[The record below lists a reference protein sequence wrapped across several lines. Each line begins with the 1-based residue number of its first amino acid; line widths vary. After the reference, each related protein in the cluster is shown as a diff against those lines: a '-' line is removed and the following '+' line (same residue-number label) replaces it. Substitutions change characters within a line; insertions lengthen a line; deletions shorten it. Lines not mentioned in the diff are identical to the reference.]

1 MPIPQSPFGQDRQ
14 GSRHYADTKRC
25 CAREATPKRSSDR
38 RGESPPLQ
46 GGPVRRQD
54 VDAGA
59 KLAPQRKSE
68 DLYYRSVFAVSV
80 CAAASDF
87 PAAPDR
93 DKSALPELCR

>member
-1 MPIPQSPFGQDRQ
+1 MQRIYGFVQEEDGVV
-14 GSRHYADTKRC
+14 SRLLTEISAYFEYLAHQH
-25 CAREATPKRSSDR
+25 
-38 RGESPPLQ
+38 GESPPLQ
-46 GGPVRRQD
+46 GRPVRRQD

-87 PAAPDR
+87 PVAPGR
-93 DKSALPELCR
+93 GVASVGALCR

>member
-1 MPIPQSPFGQDRQ
+1 M
-14 GSRHYADTKRC
+14 
-25 CAREATPKRSSDR
+25 
-38 RGESPPLQ
+38 
-46 GGPVRRQD
+46 RRQD